1 MAINPPSVNE
11 LEILEQV
18 LAQHGQQH
26 VIRFWSE
33 LNEAER
39 QGLKAQIESIDW
51 DEIDELVRDHGIGE
65 QWESL
70 AERAE
75 APPAVTVAE
84 FKNAATYSRAFETGA
99 DALRRGQVAF
109 VLTAGGQ
116 GSRLGFEHPK
126 GMFPIGP
133 VSNRSLFQIMIEQT
147 LARAR
152 QFKKRI
158 PIYIMTSPQTDAE
171 SREFLERNQWFGYPR
186 ADIRV
191 FCQGM
196 MPAVEQTTGRV
207 LLEEKGKIAT
217 SPDGH
222 GGMLKALD
230 RSGCLAD
237 MRKRGIESV
246 FYGQIDNPL
255 LQICNPALIGFH
267 LLRKSEMTTQV
278 VRKRSPLQKVGNVV
292 RVDGQVRIIEYSD
305 LPERFAEQ
313 RNADGSLKLWA
324 GSIAVHIFDR
334 QFLERATKHADRLPF
349 HRAFKKVPHID
360 RTGRTVQPTENN
372 AIKFERFV
380 FDLLPHADN
389 ALVCEVDPA
398 EGFAALKNAPGAA
411 SETPEWVQQA
421 IVDLHASWIRKCGG
435 QVAPGVT
442 VEISPFYALDEAQL
456 AERLKTPIN
465 ISKPTFVADD
475 SGTPAAAK
483 GTLHATIMA
492 GGAGTRFWPASRKLH
507 PKQLLTL
514 IGDRSMLQSTVDR
527 LRGLC
532 DEKDLLIVSNEAL
545 VEQIRQ
551 QLPSLPREAIV
562 GEPAKRD
569 TAPCV
574 GLSAILVSARDANA
588 TMVVMP
594 ADHVIRPTEKFQAA
608 LRFAQQLVEKDPTRI
623 VTFGIKPSY
632 PAEVYGYIERDNAK
646 KLAGEFP
653 AFGVKRFREK
663 PDAKTAAEFLKNGDF
678 YWNAGIFVWK
688 AATIL
693 QALRDFEPE
702 MLAHLDAISRK
713 VGNPDFAATF
723 RDEFCKIKGKSID
736 FAVMERYSNVVVVEA
751 AFEWDD
757 VGNWTSLER
766 LNSQDESGNTTLG
779 RHLAI
784 RSTNTIVV
792 GDAKHV
798 IATIGVDDLIIVQTP
813 DATLVAKKS
822 DEAAV
827 KQIVELIEKN
837 GWQEYL

>member
-1 MAINPPSVNE
+1 MALKPPSVNE
-11 LEILEQV
+11 LEVLEQV
-18 LAQHGQQH
+18 LAPHGQQH
-26 VIRFWSE
+26 VLRFWSE
-33 LNEAER
+33 LDGNAR
-39 QGLKAQIESIDW
+39 QELKAQIESIDW
-51 DEIDELVRDHGIGE
+51 DEIDELVRDNGVGE
-65 QWESL
+65 KWETL
-70 AERAE
+70 AERSE
-75 APPAVTVAE
+75 SPPAVTIAE
-84 FKNAATYSRAFETGA
+84 FKDAAKYSEAVELGA
-99 DALRRGQVAF
+99 EALRQGKVAF

-126 GMFPIGP
+126 GMYPIGP
-133 VSNRSLFQIMIEQT
+133 VSDRSLFQIMIEHT

-152 QFKKRI
+152 QFKERI

-171 SREFLERNQWFGYPR
+171 SRDFLERNQWFGYPR

-191 FCQGM
+191 FCQGV

-207 LLEEKGKIAT
+207 LLDEKGKIST

-237 MRKRGIESV
+237 MQKRGIESV

-255 LQICNPALIGFH
+255 LQICHPALIGFH

-278 VRKRSPLQKVGNVV
+278 VRKHSPLQKVGNVV
-292 RVDGQVRIIEYSD
+292 RVDGRVRIIEYSD
-305 LPERFAEQ
+305 LPQKFAEH
-313 RNADGSLKLWA
+313 RNADGLLKLWA

-334 QFLERATKHADRLPF
+334 RFLERATKHVENLPF
-349 HRAFKKVPHID
+349 HRAYKKVAHLD
-360 RTGRTVQPTENN
+360 RMGRTVQPTEFN

-380 FDLLPHADN
+380 FDLLPHAEN
-389 ALVCEVDPA
+389 ALVCEVDPT
-398 EGFAALKNAPGAA
+398 EGFAALKNAAGAA
-411 SETPEWVQQA
+411 SETPEWVRQA
-421 IVDLHASWIRKCGG
+421 IVNLHSSWIRKCGG
-435 QVAPGVT
+435 QVAPGVA
-442 VEISPFYALDEAQL
+442 VEISPFFALDEFQL
-456 AERLKTPIN
+456 AERLKIPLTITA
-465 ISKPTFVADD
+465 PTYLCEAGQVQ
-475 SGTPAAAK
+475 AAK

-492 GGAGTRFWPASRKLH
+492 GGAGTRFWPASRKLN

-514 IGDRSMLQSTVDR
+514 IGERSMLQTTVDR

-532 DEKDLLIVSNEAL
+532 DEKNILIVSNEAL

-574 GLSAILVSARDANA
+574 GLSAILVSARDADV
-588 TMVVMP
+588 TMAVMP

-608 LRFAQQLVEKDPTRI
+608 IRYAQDLVEEDPTRI

-632 PAEVYGYIERDNAK
+632 AAEVYGYIERDTAK
-646 KLAGEFP
+646 KLVGQFP
-653 AFGVKRFREK
+653 TFGVKRFREK
-663 PDAKTAAEFLKNGDF
+663 PDAKAAAEFLKSGGF

-688 AATIL
+688 ASTIL
-693 QALRDFEPE
+693 KALGDFEPE
-702 MLAHLDAISRK
+702 MSAHLDAIARQIASQ
-713 VGNPDFAATF
+713 NFATTL
-723 RDEFCKIKGKSID
+723 REEFAKIKGKSID
-736 FAVMERYSNVVVVEA
+736 FAVLERYPNVVVVEA
-751 AFEWDD
+751 PFEWDD

-766 LNSQDESGNTTLG
+766 LNSPDESGNTNLG

-792 GDAKHV
+792 GDEKHV

-827 KQIVELIEKN
+827 KQIVELIEMN